1 MAIKTKKFFKS
12 IMTGLMVATIAS
24 ASVVAPAA
32 AAGSFSLTILP
43 AAGEDADALRA
54 GMQIFNLLN
63 AAKTNGGV
71 IRQNGTG
78 NAAQLGQNGSDN
90 FGTIWQEGNGHSGN
104 LQQNGNG
111 NAFGIYQFGENTS
124 VNANQYGNG
133 QTGATFI
140 FGF

>member
-1 MAIKTKKFFKS
+1 MANKTKNFFKS

-24 ASVVAPAA
+24 ASAVAPAA

-43 AAGEDADALRA
+43 VAGEDADALRA

-63 AAKTNGGV
+63 GAKTNGGV
-71 IRQNGTG
+71 IRQTGFGNG
-78 NAAQLGQNGSDN
+78 AQMGQNGSGN

-104 LQQNGNG
+104 LQQNGND
-111 NAFGIYQFGENTS
+111 NAFGIYQFGENT
-124 VNANQYGNG
+124 NANVNQYGNG